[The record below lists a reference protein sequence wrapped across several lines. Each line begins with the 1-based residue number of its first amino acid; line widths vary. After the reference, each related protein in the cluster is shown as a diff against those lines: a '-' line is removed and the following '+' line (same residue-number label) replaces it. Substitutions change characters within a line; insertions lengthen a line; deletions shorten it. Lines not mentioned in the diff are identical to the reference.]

1 MKPLMFDVVL
11 KKPSKESLVDAGLKL
26 REYTSIASKLSS
38 SMIVAMI
45 NEMFAVYRI
54 NGTDELS
61 SELAFKK
68 LLEVRVTDK
77 KTLLGE
83 IANQVSGIDL
93 KDWNEKFNNPKLEFE
108 FDWKRNDFFF
118 ENRLTTH

>member
-1 MKPLMFDVVL
+1 MFDIVL
-11 KKPSKESLVDAGLKL
+11 KKPSKERLIGAGLKL
-26 REYTSIASKLSS
+26 SEYTSIQSKLSS

-45 NEMFAVYRI
+45 NEMFAVYR
-54 NGTDELS
+54 TDDLS
-61 SELAFKK
+61 PELAFKK

-83 IANQVSGIDL
+83 IANQVNEIDL
-93 KDWNEKFNNPKLEFE
+93 KDWIEKFNNPKLEFE

-118 ENRLTTH
+118 ENRLTMN